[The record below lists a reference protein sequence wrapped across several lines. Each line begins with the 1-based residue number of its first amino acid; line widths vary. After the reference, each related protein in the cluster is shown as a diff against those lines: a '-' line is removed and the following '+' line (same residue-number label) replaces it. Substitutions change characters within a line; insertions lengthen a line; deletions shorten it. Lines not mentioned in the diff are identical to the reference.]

1 MITAINIV
9 HWFAGLI
16 ILAEALNKLEYCDPL
31 KKGLTPYARLIDM
44 LKALAWSFLALGAA
58 GAVITPALGMVGDG
72 RHAMPGWLMDLA
84 DTAVLFG
91 FMVLI
96 IRTRVREIEGKT
108 VFDIQGTETQPD
120 KLKSL
125 P

>member
-1 MITAINIV
+1 MNYL
-9 HWFAGLI
+9 HWIAGLI
-16 ILAEALNKLEYCDPL
+16 VLAEALNKLERCTPFAS
-31 KKGLTPYARLIDM
+31 GLTRYARLVDL
-44 LKALAWSFLALGAA
+44 LKALAWSLLALGAG
-58 GAVITPALGMVGDG
+58 GAVSTPVMILLGVPMASV
-72 RHAMPGWLMDLA
+72 PKFLMDAPTIANTAILA
-84 DTAVLFG
+84 G
-91 FMVLI
+91 FAVLI

>member
-1 MITAINIV
+1 MNYL
-9 HWFAGLI
+9 HWIAGLI
-16 ILAEALNKLEYCDPL
+16 VLAEALNKLERCAPFER
-31 KKGLTPYARLIDM
+31 GLTPYARLVDL
-44 LKALAWSFLALGAA
+44 LKALAWTLLGLGAG
-58 GAVITPALGMVGDG
+58 GAVSTQVMILLGVPMANV
-72 RHAMPGWLMDLA
+72 PKFLMDTPTIANTAILA
-84 DTAVLFG
+84 G
-91 FMVLI
+91 FAVLI

>member
-31 KKGLTPYARLIDM
+31 KKGLSSYARLIDV

-58 GAVITPALGMVGDG
+58 GVVVSPAMGMVGDG
-72 RHAMPGWLMDLA
+72 RHAMPGWLADLA
-84 DTAVLFG
+84 DTAALLG
-91 FMVLI
+91 FMLLI
-96 IRTRVREIEGKT
+96 IRTRVREIEGHT
-108 VFDIQGTETQPD
+108 VFHIDGTDTSPD
-120 KLKSL
+120 KLAERQ
-125 P
+125 